1 MRNVICLFYLFK
13 VKDDEA
19 HKEEPI
25 IKITASSNVNN
36 LDDFVPDDVLD
47 KSFLE
52 DAGHGDIIVKVSK
65 DIELDSDERL
75 VSHSNITKFL
85 KCNIF

>member
-1 MRNVICLFYLFK
+1 MINIYEKYNMFFYLIT
-13 VKDDEA
+13 VKEDKTL
-19 HKEEPI
+19 KEESI
-25 IKITASSNVNN
+25 IKIPASSNVNN

-65 DIELDSDERL
+65 DIEFDSDER
-75 VSHSNITKFL
+75 
-85 KCNIF
+85 